1 MLKPSKEIKNQ
12 IWISHLN
19 SIYNLI
25 QEARNSNYL
34 DEFLFLIANVSDNM
48 MYYLV
53 YGLTH
58 LVLLDINLKDAA
70 KVLIDTLTLG
80 PRSQADSLNP
90 CLDFK

>member
-1 MLKPSKEIKNQ
+1 
-12 IWISHLN
+12 
-19 SIYNLI
+19 
-25 QEARNSNYL
+25 
-34 DEFLFLIANVSDNM
+34 M

-90 CLDFK
+90 LLYFKLKKLVGQFFSNSIY